1 LEAFVFGG
9 DNLMAT
15 EDFKRKLTAVLSADV
30 AGYSRLMAEDE
41 AATVKTIATYREVM
55 ASLIK
60 QHRGRVVDSPGDN
73 VLAEFASVV
82 DAVQCAVSV
91 QKEFQARNA
100 ELPENRRME
109 FRIGI
114 NLGDVIEEEDRLY
127 GDGVNIAARLEAL
140 AEPGGICVSKT
151 AFDHIES
158 KLPLGYHY
166 LGEQEVKNIPKPVG
180 AYRVVMEPR
189 VTTEG
194 EEEEKPS
201 LFRGQRTIF
210 AGVIAAVLV
219 IIALGVWRFYLTPP
233 KPTVEPA
240 SVEKMAFPLPDKP
253 SIAVLAFVNMSGDP
267 EQEHISDG
275 LTEHIITTLSKVSD
289 LFVIARQSSFS
300 YKGKPVKVRQ
310 VQTSGNRMRITAQ
323 LIDAT
328 KGHHLWSE
336 SYDREA
342 KDIFA
347 VQDEIT
353 KKIITGL
360 EVKLT
365 KGDQARVFGKGTEN
379 VEAWALGAKAWNLY
393 LKFGKENQV
402 KARELLERAIKLD
415 PDYAFLWTVLAHTH
429 YVDARHGWTKSRA
442 ESFKRAVE
450 CLKKALTLDQEDPIA
465 HVMMGRIYLEQRQ
478 YEKAIAEGQRAIS
491 IDPNYADGYAGLAWI
506 MHFSGRF
513 EESLALIKKGM
524 RLCPVPRGLTYPIV
538 LGWNYIMLERYGEA
552 LPVFKQLLER
562 CLRGECPPYAA
573 HIQLVQVYMGLGR
586 EEEARAEAEEFLRL
600 FPTVSLEVT
609 RKVRP
614 YRDPAH
620 LERWLSVQRKMG
632 IPETPPL
639 PLPDKP
645 SIAVLPFVNMSDDP
659 KQEYFVDGMTEDLI
673 TDLSKVSGLFVIARN
688 SVFRYKGKVVDVKK
702 VSRELGVKHVLEGT
716 AGHIWAERY
725 DGRMD
730 DVFTLQDKI
739 TQKIVAAL
747 AVKLTAGEKKQ
758 VAKKETD
765 NIAAYDAF
773 LKGWGHYLRHTPED
787 YAKALTYFR
796 EAIEL
801 DPDYSRAHASMA
813 LIYSRA
819 SKLRKKWHSAIYM
832 GPFAADRRGR
842 KHLRMA
848 MRNPTPTAY
857 RAASFIEV
865 YDGQYEAAI
874 ASAERAISLD
884 PNDSGSHED
893 MAFALIMAGRSEE
906 AFDYIEKAMRLDPHN
921 LANPLYCIGLAHF
934 SLKEF
939 EEAANSLERALTY
952 SPRHFYYLSCL
963 ISAYGHLGR
972 QKEAKT
978 ALNLYI
984 RTLFPV
990 ENMYSPE
997 YGGWTRRDII
1007 LSFEYHP
1014 YPPFKDA
1021 VMTDLF
1027 DDGLVKAGID
1037 EVYRAK

>member
-41 AATVKTIATYREVM
+41 AATVKTIA
-55 ASLIK
+55 
-60 QHRGRVVDSPGDN
+60 PGDN

-289 LFVIARQSSFS
+289 LFVIEELGVQYVLEGS
-300 YKGKPVKVRQ
+300 

-632 IPETPPL
+632 IPETCCPL
-639 PLPDKP
+639 
-645 SIAVLPFVNMSDDP
+645 SI
-659 KQEYFVDGMTEDLI
+659 
-673 TDLSKVSGLFVIARN
+673 
-688 SVFRYKGKVVDVKK
+688 
-702 VSRELGVKHVLEGT
+702 
-716 AGHIWAERY
+716 
-725 DGRMD
+725 
-730 DVFTLQDKI
+730 
-739 TQKIVAAL
+739 
-747 AVKLTAGEKKQ
+747 
-758 VAKKETD
+758 
-765 NIAAYDAF
+765 
-773 LKGWGHYLRHTPED
+773 
-787 YAKALTYFR
+787 
-796 EAIEL
+796 
-801 DPDYSRAHASMA
+801 
-813 LIYSRA
+813 
-819 SKLRKKWHSAIYM
+819 
-832 GPFAADRRGR
+832 
-842 KHLRMA
+842 
-848 MRNPTPTAY
+848 
-857 RAASFIEV
+857 
-865 YDGQYEAAI
+865 
-874 ASAERAISLD
+874 
-884 PNDSGSHED
+884 
-893 MAFALIMAGRSEE
+893 
-906 AFDYIEKAMRLDPHN
+906 
-921 LANPLYCIGLAHF
+921 
-934 SLKEF
+934 
-939 EEAANSLERALTY
+939 
-952 SPRHFYYLSCL
+952 
-963 ISAYGHLGR
+963 
-972 QKEAKT
+972 
-978 ALNLYI
+978 
-984 RTLFPV
+984 
-990 ENMYSPE
+990 
-997 YGGWTRRDII
+997 
-1007 LSFEYHP
+1007 
-1014 YPPFKDA
+1014 
-1021 VMTDLF
+1021 
-1027 DDGLVKAGID
+1027 
-1037 EVYRAK
+1037 